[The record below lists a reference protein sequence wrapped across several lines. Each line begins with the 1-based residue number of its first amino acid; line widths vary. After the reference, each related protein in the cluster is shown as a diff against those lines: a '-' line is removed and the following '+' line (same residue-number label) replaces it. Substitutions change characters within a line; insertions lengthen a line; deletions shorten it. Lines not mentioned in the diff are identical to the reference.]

1 MGENSKIEWTHHTFN
16 PWIGCVKVSPGCQH
30 CYAEAQN
37 KRWGKDLWG
46 VDKPRQITSAAYWHQ
61 PLEWNDKAEVDGER
75 RRVFCASMADVFEDR
90 EDLIEPRARLWNLIA
105 ATPALDWLL
114 LTKRPENLLRMVPW
128 MASDGMPWP
137 NVWLGTSCEDQRRAD
152 ERIPHLLSVPAV
164 VRFLSCEPLLG
175 PVTLRDEWRMPR
187 FADDDPRSLR
197 ADGRGVDWVIAGGE
211 SGHGARPMHPGWA
224 RSLRDQCE
232 EFGVS
237 FFFKQWGEWFPR
249 DQWEHNPALVLPDDG
264 DAYSNDTRTHVFI
277 DAGEYYPM
285 HRVGKQK
292 AGRLLNGRE
301 WSQIPA
307 PRRLGRAELPAKQE
321 SLF

>member
-1 MGENSKIEWTHHTFN
+1 MGKDSKIEWTHHTFN
-16 PWIGCVKVSPGCQH
+16 PWIGCVKVSPGCAH

-37 KRWGKDLWG
+37 KRWGRDLWG
-46 VDKPRQITSAAYWHQ
+46 SAKPRQITSDAYWKQ
-61 PLEWNDKAEVDGER
+61 PHAWNADAEAAGER
-75 RRVFCASMADVFEDR
+75 KRVFCASMADVFEER
-90 EDLIEPRARLWNLIA
+90 EDLVETRLRLFSVIDE
-105 ATPALDWLL
+105 TPWLDWLL
-114 LTKRPENLLRMVPW
+114 LTKRPQNIHKVLREELNE
-128 MASDGMPWP
+128 ASFPG
-137 NVWLGTSCEDQRRAD
+137 NVWLGTSVEDQQRAD
-152 ERIPHLLSVPAV
+152 ERIPHLLNAPAA

-175 PVTLRDEWRMPR
+175 EVDLK
-187 FADDDPRSLR
+187 LNYGVN
-197 ADGRGVDWVIAGGE
+197 GRYTQPMRREHLDWVIVGGE

-277 DAGEYYPM
+277 DAGEFYPM
-285 HRVGKQK
+285 HRVGKQR
-292 AGRLLNGRE
+292 AGRLLNGQTWNE
-301 WSQIPA
+301 FPK
-307 PRRLGRAELPAKQE
+307 PRSTSFMNQATQE

>member
-1 MGENSKIEWTHHTFN
+1 MGKDSKIEWTHHTFN
-16 PWIGCVKVSPGCQH
+16 PWIGCVKVSPGCAH

-37 KRWGKDLWG
+37 KRWGRDLWG
-46 VDKPRQITSAAYWHQ
+46 SAKPRQITSDAYWKQ
-61 PLEWNDKAEVDGER
+61 PHAWNADAEAAGER
-75 RRVFCASMADVFEDR
+75 KRVFCASMADVFEDR
-90 EDLIEPRARLWNLIA
+90 EDLIEQRARLWCLIA

-128 MASDGMPWP
+128 MASDGKPWS
-137 NVWLGTSCEDQRRAD
+137 NVWLGTTCEDQRRAD
-152 ERIPHLLSVPAV
+152 ERIPHLLQVPAV

-175 PVTLRDEWRMPR
+175 PVSIAPHLEINMRTEPIT
-187 FADDDPRSLR
+187 
-197 ADGRGVDWVIAGGE
+197 VNIDWVIAGGE

-249 DQWEHNPALVLPDDG
+249 DEWEHNPELVLPDD
-264 DAYSNDTRTHVFI
+264 DTAYTNGNGTLVFI

-285 HRVGKQK
+285 HRVGKKQ

-301 WSQIPA
+301 WSQIPT